1 MSLFFGPALLLLI
14 YGSFTVDGYITN
26 QLQAAVEAYEYPV
39 TTTTASLGQLFDGCY
54 SDQEGVLRK
63 PGFRKTLNKN
73 NNAVCAKICQE
84 KGFAIA
90 ATQGTSCYCENTLPL
105 PRLYE
110 NGDKYAAGNGGPCS
124 TVCPG
129 VYNPGKC
136 RGDECC
142 GGKKAY
148 SVYFVGEIDV
158 LRLLL
163 YQVMDNFRDQSSRL
177 LRSLLTPEELEKLKC
192 NCYNGELSV
201 IATGRSLTSS
211 GRSNPKTLKLTWGSA
226 TSGETLREITKPS
239 GLEETSLKLR
249 SLNKLLESDEIVA
262 ETPFTDWDI
271 MCDNLNGGGTLDC
284 EEHYSKTT
292 GFTETWTTEHG
303 FNIQVTVGTEVEA
316 GALFAKA
323 TAKFELST
331 GYSFTSG
338 YTKSKSEET
347 TEAFSFTATANP
359 GTKVEVRFYKS
370 EIPVSVKWRATVFA
384 DGYVLLS
391 FGNILEKKLH
401 LSQVLTNGQ
410 RELFAFGTLNYGKRK
425 TVVGRTKMVDRNGK
439 IIRKKPVK
447 AM

>member
-1 MSLFFGPALLLLI
+1 MSLFCGPALLLLI
-14 YGSFTVDGYITN
+14 CGAFTVDGYITN
-26 QLQAAVEAYEYPV
+26 QLQSAVEAYEYTA

-54 SDQEGVLRK
+54 SDEEGVLRK
-63 PGFRKTLNKN
+63 PSFRKTLKLN

-84 KGFAIA
+84 KGFALA

-110 NGDKYAAGNGGPCS
+110 AGDKKAAGNGGPCS

-129 VYNPGKC
+129 VYNRGKC
-136 RGDECC
+136 QGDECC
-142 GGKKAY
+142 GGKRAFT
-148 SVYFVGEIDV
+148 VYLVGEIDV
-158 LRLLL
+158 LKLLL
-163 YQVMDNFRDQSSRL
+163 YRVMDNFRDQSSLL
-177 LRSLLTPEELEKLKC
+177 LRRLLTPEELEKLKC

-201 IATGRSLTSS
+201 IATARSISSS
-211 GRSNPKTLKLTWGSA
+211 GRNNPKTLKLTWGSA

-249 SLNKLLESDEIVA
+249 SLDKQLESDEPVA

-284 EEHYSKTT
+284 EEQYSKTT

-316 GALFAKA
+316 GGLFAKA
-323 TAKFELST
+323 TATFELST

-338 YTKSKSEET
+338 YEKSKSEET

-384 DGYVLLS
+384 DGYIFLS
-391 FGNILEKKLH
+391 FGNVLEKKLH
-401 LSQVLTNGQ
+401 LSQVLTNAQ
-410 RELFAFGTLNYGKRK
+410 RELFAFGTLNYGKRN
-425 TVVGRTKMVDRNGK
+425 TVVGRTQKVDQNGK
-439 IIRKKPVK
+439 IIRKKP
-447 AM
+447 